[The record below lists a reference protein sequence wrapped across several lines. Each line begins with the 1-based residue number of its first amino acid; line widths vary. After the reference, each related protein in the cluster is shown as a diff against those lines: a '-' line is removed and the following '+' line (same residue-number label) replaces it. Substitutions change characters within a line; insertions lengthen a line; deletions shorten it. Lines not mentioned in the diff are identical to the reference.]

1 MLDQL
6 KYLNLCSQ
14 LISSCY
20 LEMRFI
26 VTKKVIHHTQNI
38 ALNQCNSASS
48 WLNLKILVENVN
60 IYFFVDPMFY
70 FLECIEERCLLK
82 KQQQQQ
88 LIHYTAKAITV

>member
-70 FLECIEERCLLK
+70 FLECMHVS
-82 KQQQQQ
+82 Q
-88 LIHYTAKAITV
+88 LQNVRTTTGISNQKRLGIQV